1 MKNQKRIQIIN
12 TLGISLLLLSSF
24 YFYQFTYLSIP
35 KFENIVTELIKIFV
49 ILLFLNGI
57 FHYFYKI
64 KFRKIFLFFYLLYL
78 SIYLLKLIFNAS
90 DIITL
95 HSFIEKFY
103 KIFINWEPTSKP
115 SYVKIISYLTPFII
129 LSTILFLLKNKLEN
143 IKKFYSILGIVISI
157 IIIFDLIDIY
167 KKENLINEKKSLV
180 GIKKDSSKKVIWI
193 LYDAL
198 DPEFLNKEVNGK
210 KVFRNLDN
218 LKNSS
223 LFFENA
229 YSPGKF
235 TNDSV
240 PAQLMGINIL
250 KEESKNRIKI
260 FTNLQGNKI
269 PFIFDNTIF
278 GKLNSKGL
286 NVSLISSV
294 LEYCSSYIRSNKWTM
309 CVDNATNLNGG
320 SMKNSNSDIDIFK
333 DAINFYFAIFF
344 KFKNF
349 LKDLKIIKPIISINE
364 KIYTD
369 TIAFE
374 KLNFDNLHKMNIKSS
389 KFYADQT
396 GLANIDDIVQT
407 LENTNMLFLHFYIP
421 HTHIKNEFLTKTF
434 KLDKNVTEKYLL
446 RYLYVDIF
454 TQKLIDEI
462 KLKKFD
468 DILFVISS
476 DHWFRLKKKSE
487 NNREYVGN
495 SFFLVKNLNDDNRF
509 LVKKKSSTIIIP
521 NLIEKFFNDKLFT
534 NEEFYNFSNALK
546 TLVHVKKEQF

>member
-193 LYDAL
+193 
-198 DPEFLNKEVNGK
+198 
-210 KVFRNLDN
+210 
-218 LKNSS
+218 
-223 LFFENA
+223 
-229 YSPGKF
+229 
-235 TNDSV
+235 
-240 PAQLMGINIL
+240 
-250 KEESKNRIKI
+250 
-260 FTNLQGNKI
+260 
-269 PFIFDNTIF
+269 FI
-278 GKLNSKGL
+278 
-286 NVSLISSV
+286 
-294 LEYCSSYIRSNKWTM
+294 Y
-309 CVDNATNLNGG
+309 
-320 SMKNSNSDIDIFK
+320 
-333 DAINFYFAIFF
+333 
-344 KFKNF
+344 
-349 LKDLKIIKPIISINE
+349 
-364 KIYTD
+364 
-369 TIAFE
+369 AF
-374 KLNFDNLHKMNIKSS
+374 
-389 KFYADQT
+389 
-396 GLANIDDIVQT
+396 
-407 LENTNMLFLHFYIP
+407 
-421 HTHIKNEFLTKTF
+421 
-434 KLDKNVTEKYLL
+434 
-446 RYLYVDIF
+446 
-454 TQKLIDEI
+454 QK
-462 KLKKFD
+462 
-468 DILFVISS
+468 
-476 DHWFRLKKKSE
+476 
-487 NNREYVGN
+487 
-495 SFFLVKNLNDDNRF
+495 
-509 LVKKKSSTIIIP
+509 
-521 NLIEKFFNDKLFT
+521 
-534 NEEFYNFSNALK
+534 
-546 TLVHVKKEQF
+546 